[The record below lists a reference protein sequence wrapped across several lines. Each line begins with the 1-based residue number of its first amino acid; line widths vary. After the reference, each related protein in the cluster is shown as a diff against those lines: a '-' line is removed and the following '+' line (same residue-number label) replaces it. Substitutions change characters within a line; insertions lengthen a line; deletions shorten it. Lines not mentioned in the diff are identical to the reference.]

1 MNFKESIIN
10 LLEDLEHLERAYLAK
25 APMKTKDPIQ
35 AIYENYYLGKAKAY
49 GTIAS
54 TLKHK
59 LEFYE
64 PMKKKFFLLWR
75 TPTKSGWGYY
85 FSPVSYEKK
94 EVAEAEARR
103 LERYKPEDDQ
113 EFIRV
118 VEVEIE

>member
-1 MNFKESIIN
+1 MKYYLQGKSAAYLSTSVI
-10 LLEDLEHLERAYLAK
+10 LEHILET
-25 APMKTKDPIQ
+25 PT
-35 AIYENYYLGKAKAY
+35 E
-49 GTIAS
+49 
-54 TLKHK
+54 
-59 LEFYE
+59 E